1 MLMEWGGIDKVIGVM
16 MPMLNERT
24 RRLFIGACAKHLGRG
39 AATHLN
45 ALTGMSRVTI
55 NKGIQELE
63 ELSIDPRAKTANK
76 QLVETAIRAP
86 GGGQKPF
93 EESHPEVVA
102 QMMELVGEKT
112 VGNPMNPLT
121 YTTLS
126 TYDIADLLNVGHKEK
141 CIGPTT
147 VRRILIAKE
156 FSLQQNRKYVEK
168 SAISDDRAPQFD
180 HINEVV
186 RQALE
191 NNVPVISVDA
201 KKKELVGNYK
211 NAGKEWRPK
220 GDPRLVNGHDFE
232 GAGGKA
238 APYGIYDIG
247 ANEGFVNVGISA
259 DTAEFAVNSIR
270 RWYETQGKERYPDAK
285 ELVITADC
293 GGSNGYRTRLWKYE
307 LQKFANDFGIDI
319 KVLHF
324 PPGTSKWNKIE
335 HRLFAQI
342 SRTWRGV
349 PLETLAI
356 IISLIESTTTK
367 TGLKVKCTL
376 DETDYETG
384 IKVTDEEMK
393 SVNLVKDEWRGD
405 WNYTIKARR

>member
-1 MLMEWGGIDKVIGVM
+1 MDWDGIDRVIGVM
-16 MPMLNERT
+16 MPILDERE
-24 RRLFIGACAKHLGRG
+24 RRLFIAACAKHLGRG

-55 NKGIQELE
+55 NKGIQDLE
-63 ELSIDPRAKTANK
+63 NLPADPRTKTPVS
-76 QLVETAIRAP
+76 QLSKTPRRAP
-86 GGGQKPF
+86 GGGNKSF
-93 EESHPEVVA
+93 EEKHPEVV
-102 QMMELVGEKT
+102 QKLFDIVNEHT

-126 TYDIADLLNVGHKEK
+126 TYDIADILNKGLTEPV
-141 CIGPTT
+141 IGPTT
-147 VRRILIAKE
+147 VRHLLRGRD

-186 RQALE
+186 CQALA

-211 NAGKEWRPK
+211 NAGKEWREK
-220 GDPRLVNGHDFE
+220 GNVRLVNGHDFE
-232 GAGGKA
+232 GEGGKA
-238 APYGIYDIG
+238 APYGVYDIG
-247 ANEGFVNVGISA
+247 ANEGFVNVGISS

-270 RWYETQGKERYPDAK
+270 RWFLTIGRERYPDAK

-307 LQKFANDFGIDI
+307 LQKLADELQINI

-356 IISLIESTTTK
+356 IVSLIESTSTK
-367 TGLKVKCTL
+367 TGLKVTCQL
-376 DETDYETG
+376 DKNDYETG
-384 IKVTDEEMK
+384 IKISDAEFEK
-393 SVNLVKDEWRGD
+393 LCIVKDDWRGD
-405 WNYTIKARR
+405 WNYTIKAKNMQ

>member
-1 MLMEWGGIDKVIGVM
+1 MDWDGVDKVVGIM
-16 MPMLNERT
+16 MPLLDERV

-39 AATHLN
+39 AAMHLN

-55 NKGIQELE
+55 NKGIRELDG
-63 ELSIDPRAKTANK
+63 LTINHKAKANAK
-76 QLVETAIRAP
+76 QLSETAIRAP
-86 GGGQKPF
+86 GGGKKTF

-102 QMMELVGEKT
+102 QLKKLVTDHT

-126 TYDIADLLNVGHKEK
+126 TYDISDNLNKGREENV
-141 CIGPTT
+141 ISPTT
-147 VRRILIAKE
+147 VRRILAAE
-156 FSLQQNRKYVEK
+156 GFSLQQNRKYVEK

-191 NNVPVISVDA
+191 ANIPVISVDA

-211 NAGKEWRPK
+211 NAGKEWRAK
-220 GDPRLVNGHDFE
+220 GDPRLVNGHDFAGE
-232 GAGGKA
+232 GGKA

-270 RWYETQGKERYPDAK
+270 QWYLTVGKKRYPNAK

-293 GGSNGYRTRLWKYE
+293 GGSNGYRARLWKYE
-307 LQKFANDFGIDI
+307 LQKFANEFGINI

-349 PLETLAI
+349 PLETLQI
-356 IISLIESTTTK
+356 IVSLIESTTTK
-367 TGLKVKCTL
+367 TGLKVTCQL
-376 DETDYETG
+376 DKSTYETG

-393 SVNLVKDEWRGD
+393 SVDLVKDDWRGD
-405 WNYTIKARR
+405 WNYTIRARR